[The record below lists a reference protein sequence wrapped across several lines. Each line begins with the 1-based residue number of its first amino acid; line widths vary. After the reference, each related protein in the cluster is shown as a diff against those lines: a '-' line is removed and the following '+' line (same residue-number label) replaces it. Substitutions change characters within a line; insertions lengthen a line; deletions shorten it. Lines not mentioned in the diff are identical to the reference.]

1 MGQRDVGVVSGDG
14 FDGFPPQLRAFQH
27 VHFVNR
33 AEAFLP
39 AARCFKGN
47 AGDAAHFAFAVAQG
61 VVTLAFAC
69 GIGFDAA
76 RLAEVDATGEFAHD
90 EDIQPLHAFGFQ
102 RGAVNERVHDLR
114 RAQVGEQSQIGA
126 DGKQAGFRTL
136 RARQAVP
143 FWPADAGEQHGI
155 GGAGFGAG
163 RFGIGFARGIHRAT
177 AEVGVIKCDRQ
188 PGFAL

>member
-1 MGQRDVGVVSGDG
+1 M
-14 FDGFPPQLRAFQH
+14 
-27 VHFVNR
+27 
-33 AEAFLP
+33 P

-47 AGDAAHFAFAVAQG
+47 AGDAPHFAFVVAQG
-61 VVTLAFAC
+61 VVTLAFAR

-90 EDIQPLHAFGFQ
+90 EDVQPLHAFGFQ

-114 RAQVGEQSQIGA
+114 RTQVGEQSQIGA
-126 DGKQAGFRTL
+126 DGEQAGFRAL

-143 FWPADAGEQHGI
+143 FRPADAGKQHRI

-163 RFGIGFARGIHRAT
+163 RFGIGFARGIHRAA
-177 AEVGVIKCDRQ
+177 AEVGVIQRDRQ
-188 PGFAL
+188 PGFFL